1 MDGFFAVEPMPVEPM
16 PGEPITLHEVLK
28 YGTGTDLARQHN
40 IMYTHLT
47 IGNKKRE
54 FLLYGFDDPMIAD
67 PDTKS
72 GTQNIGTIIGMNLV
86 YCKNTKINDTEHLIR
101 TEVLPYK
108 IFANEK
114 REGETIT
121 DEYVLSNKLVK
132 VLK

>member
-1 MDGFFAVEPMPVEPM
+1 MDGFFRIEPMPGEPM

-40 IMYTHLT
+40 IMYTRLT
-47 IGNKKRE
+47 IGSKKRD
-54 FLLYGFDDPMIAD
+54 FLLYGFDDPMID
-67 PDTKS
+67 VSVRGS
-72 GTQNIGTIIGMNLV
+72 GTQNISAIIGMNLV

-114 REGETIT
+114 KEGETIT
-121 DEYVLSNKLVK
+121 DEYVLTNKLVK